1 MYCSSIGSRRRERSS
16 LKLGRLTIRTGFSA
30 SDFNHALKQSQLT
43 FYCITLADL
52 QALVTVAGKV
62 GGGEGGNDARSQRMT
77 LERFQTFDIPNT
89 RLCASERSQRYS
101 DQ

>member
-1 MYCSSIGSRRRERSS
+1 
-16 LKLGRLTIRTGFSA
+16 
-30 SDFNHALKQSQLT
+30 
-43 FYCITLADL
+43 
-52 QALVTVAGKV
+52 
-62 GGGEGGNDARSQRMT
+62 MT